1 MYISNIYGI
10 FFYKII
16 FIILLDAAYH
26 DALADA
32 DEAVEAVVAAVPAA
46 VVPVAV
52 VAVVPVTVVAVVRL
66 VAYFVD
72 FQHCLKVDFVI
83 SVAV

>member
-52 VAVVPVTVVAVVRL
+52 VAVVRL